1 VRLMIVVGTETM
13 LESISFRPL
22 SRSDFPLFQRWLLE
36 PHVATWWHESLD
48 LAGIEAKYGPRID
61 GTEPTYVFVIE
72 YRKRLVGWIQWY
84 RWSDYPEHALQL
96 GAGPE
101 SAGIDLAIG
110 EREMMG
116 MGLGPAAIRKFINQ
130 TIFVDPT
137 IRAVIADPA
146 ESNLRSLR
154 AFKKAGFSVTKTVE
168 LLGESFQRS
177 VVHLGRPR

>member
-1 VRLMIVVGTETM
+1 MVVVGTQTM

-36 PHVATWWHESLD
+36 PHVVAWWHESLD

-61 GTEPTYVFVIE
+61 GTERTHVCVIE
-72 YRKRLVGWIQWY
+72 YRKRPVGWIQWY

-110 EREMMG
+110 EQEMMG

-177 VVHLGRPR
+177 VVRLSRPR